1 MKNILPFA
9 GLEKLIKET
18 ETKASVPLMG
28 FLTRGRR
35 DYEADAG
42 DETIEVE
49 GGGSGKEMIEAD
61 GKSSAAGGEISA
73 NGGAELYFQFTTKN
87 ISGTPSVVFQNYGDK
102 DGKTKYS
109 FSIKGRGPVPFKIPS
124 FGSGNEGEK
133 TIRELIKI
141 KGGWNYNIQYTM

>member
-9 GLEKLIKET
+9 GLEKLMKET
-18 ETKASVPLMG
+18 ETTESVPLMG
-28 FLTRGRR
+28 ILSRGRH
-35 DYEADAG
+35 DYKADAG
-42 DETIEVE
+42 DETIEEE
-49 GGGSGKEMIEAD
+49 GGGSGNEIIEAD
-61 GKSSAAGGEISA
+61 GKSSAGGKISTK
-73 NGGAELYFQFTTKN
+73 GGAELYFQITTKN

-124 FGSGNEGEK
+124 FGNGNEGEK

>member
-35 DYEADAG
+35 EADAG
-42 DETIEVE
+42 DEIIEVE

-61 GKSSAAGGEISA
+61 EPHGNDYG
-73 NGGAELYFQFTTKN
+73 TKWV
-87 ISGTPSVVFQNYGDK
+87 S
-102 DGKTKYS
+102 
-109 FSIKGRGPVPFKIPS
+109 
-124 FGSGNEGEK
+124 
-133 TIRELIKI
+133 
-141 KGGWNYNIQYTM
+141 